1 MIAFLKGQLIESY
14 PTHLIMEVNG
24 IGYLVQV
31 PMTTFETLPLPP
43 AEIKLL
49 TILQVREDAHTL
61 FGFATAEEKDLF
73 KLLVD
78 YVDGIGPKMALSVL
92 SGMPVSQFRQAI
104 LNSDSVALS
113 RIKGVGKKTAERIVL
128 ELRDRMGVSEVWQ
141 TQKQA
146 TTPIERN
153 RNDAVM
159 ALITLG
165 YKQVDSQKAVT
176 TVQSQNPALSTEEM
190 IRAALKVL

>member
-31 PMTTFETLPLPP
+31 PMTTFEKLPLPP
-43 AEIKLL
+43 AEVKLL

-92 SGMPVSQFRQAI
+92 SGMPVALFRQAI

-146 TTPIERN
+146 TTPVERN
-153 RNDAVM
+153 RNDAIM

-165 YKQVDSQKAVT
+165 YKQIDSQKAVT
-176 TVQSQNPALSTEEM
+176 TVQSENPALSTEEM
-190 IRAALKVL
+190 IRAALKLL

>member
-14 PTHLIMEVNG
+14 PTHLILEVNG

-31 PMTTFETLPLPP
+31 PMTTFEKLPLPP
-43 AEIKLL
+43 AEVKLL

-92 SGMPVSQFRQAI
+92 SGMPVALFRQAI

-146 TTPIERN
+146 TTPVERN
-153 RNDAVM
+153 RNDAIM

-165 YKQVDSQKAVT
+165 YKQIDSQKAVT
-176 TVQSQNPALSTEEM
+176 TVQSENPALTTEEM
-190 IRAALKVL
+190 IRAALKLL

>member
-1 MIAFLKGQLIESY
+1 MIAFLKGQLVESY
-14 PTHLIMEVNG
+14 PTHLIIEVNG
-24 IGYLVQV
+24 VGYLVQV
-31 PMTTFETLPLPP
+31 PMTTFEKLPLPP
-43 AEIKLL
+43 AEVKLL

-92 SGMPVSQFRQAI
+92 SGMPVVQFRQAI
-104 LNSDSVALS
+104 LSSDSVALS

-146 TTPIERN
+146 TTPVERN
-153 RNDAVM
+153 RNDAIM

-176 TVQSQNPALSTEEM
+176 TVQSENPALTTEEM
-190 IRAALKVL
+190 IRAALKLL

>member
-1 MIAFLKGQLIESY
+1 
-14 PTHLIMEVNG
+14 
-24 IGYLVQV
+24 
-31 PMTTFETLPLPP
+31 MTTFETLPLPP

>member
-176 TVQSQNPALSTEEM
+176 TVQTQNPALSTEEM

>member
-1 MIAFLKGQLIESY
+1 VIAFLKGQLIESY